1 MEMPVCRLTTQAV
14 QLLLLQQTDSI
25 ILSIQ
30 DQLRLWILAGHSLAA
45 EHFLQLD
52 HFVLIIN
59 CQKM

>member
-1 MEMPVCRLTTQAV
+1 MEVSVCWLTTQAV
-14 QLLLLQQTDSI
+14 QLLLFQQTDSI

-30 DQLRLWILAGHSLAA
+30 YQLRLWVLAGHSLAA

-59 CQKM
+59 CQRM